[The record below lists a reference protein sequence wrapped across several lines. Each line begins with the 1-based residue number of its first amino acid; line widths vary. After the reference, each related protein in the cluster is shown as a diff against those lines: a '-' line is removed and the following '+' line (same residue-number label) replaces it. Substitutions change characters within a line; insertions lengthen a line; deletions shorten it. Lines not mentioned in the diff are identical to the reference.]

1 MAWVSAASFP
11 SHHPAVLC
19 GRSCIKSVTD
29 PTANSKASHKE
40 AAVEVKE
47 GSSVIVL
54 KRAAT
59 SVLNAESPLVT
70 VSLHLDSK
78 SFLLRVVRVET
89 AFDGSLST

>member
-29 PTANSKASHKE
+29 PTANNKASYKE

-78 SFLLRVVRVET
+78 SFLFRVVRSEI
-89 AFDGSLST
+89 AFGGSLST